1 MNIFE
6 QYLDS
11 IKEILLN
18 LSNSGNLVLPDKLD
32 GITAEIPPS
41 KFNSD
46 ISTNVAMVLSK
57 INKKNPIDLAKT
69 LSEEIKK
76 KDKLIENISVVKPGF
91 INIKFKPIFWTDF
104 VKEVIKNSDFFGI
117 NKKENKKNYLIEFVS
132 ANPTGPLHVGHCRGA
147 ILGDVL
153 SNILLF
159 NKHKVTK
166 EYYVNDY
173 GNQIIN
179 FTKSIYFRIR
189 EISFNESF
197 PKDNEDLYP
206 GDYLIDF
213 AKNILKSNKDINFE
227 NFDDISDEL
236 TLLSIK
242 EALKL
247 IKSNL
252 NSLGINHDNFISEKK
267 LVENQEVEKV
277 VDYLKKNEFVYKG
290 KIKAPAGEDNDN
302 WVEREQLLF
311 KSTDFGDD
319 KDRALQK
326 SDGSWT
332 YFASDVAY
340 HKNKLDR
347 KFDKLINILGAD
359 HAGYI
364 KRITSSV
371 EALSSSKN
379 KLICKVSQLVKLIK
393 DKKPFKMS
401 KRKGDYITVDDLINE
416 VGKDATRF
424 IMLNRSSDVELDFD
438 FDQVV
443 EKSKDNPLYYVQYC
457 YARIASVFRHLGKN
471 INSDIQIDKYDFH
484 YSEDEI
490 HILKKISEWP
500 KCVDVS
506 CNKLEPHR
514 VPTYLYE
521 LASLFH
527 SYWNLG
533 KDNSDKRFIND
544 QKKID
549 DDKLI
554 FLKIISNVIK
564 SGMKIVGVSVPEK
577 M

>member
-1 MNIFE
+1 MNIFDK
-6 QYLDS
+6 YLDK
-11 IKEILLN
+11 IKNILLD
-18 LSNSGNLVLPDKLD
+18 LSKNGDLILPDKLD
-32 GITAEIPPS
+32 GITTEIPPV

-57 INKKNPIDLAKT
+57 ANNKTPTDLAVT
-69 LSEEIKK
+69 LAKAIKES
-76 KDKLIENISVVKPGF
+76 DNLIDDISIVKPGF
-91 INIKFKPIFWTDF
+91 INIKFKVIFWTNF
-104 VKEVIKNSDFFGI
+104 IEEIIKNSKTFGV
-117 NKKENKKNYLIEFVS
+117 NTKEKKNNYLVEFVS

-147 ILGDVL
+147 ILGDVIT
-153 SNILLF
+153 NVLLF

-179 FTKSIYFRIR
+179 FTRSVYFRIR
-189 EISFNESF
+189 EIVYKEPF
-197 PKDNEDLYP
+197 PKDNDDLYP

-213 AKNILKSNKDINFE
+213 AQNIIDSNKKIDFNDYE
-227 NFDDISDEL
+227 KISEEL
-236 TLLSIK
+236 TTLSIE

-252 NSLGINHDNFISEKK
+252 NILGINHDNFISEKK
-267 LVENQEVEKV
+267 LVKNQEVEKV
-277 VDYLKKNEFVYKG
+277 IDYLQKKEFVYKG
-290 KIKAPAGEDNDN
+290 TIKAPEGEDNEK

-326 SDGSWT
+326 SDGAWT

-347 KFDKLINILGAD
+347 KFDYLINILGAD

-364 KRITSSV
+364 KRISSSV
-371 EALSSSKN
+371 DALSGEKN

-393 DKKPFKMS
+393 ENKPFKMS
-401 KRKGDYITVDDLINE
+401 KRKGDYITVDDLIKE

-438 FDQVV
+438 FDSVK

-457 YARIASVFRHLGKN
+457 YARISSVFRHLNKDLN
-471 INSDIQIDKYDFH
+471 LDIKLDNYKFE
-484 YSEDEI
+484 YSNDEI
-490 HILKKISEWP
+490 KILKKISEWP
-500 KCVDVS
+500 KCIDS
-506 CNKLEPHR
+506 ASSKLEPHR
-514 VPTYLYE
+514 IPVYLYE
-521 LASLFH
+521 LASEFH

-533 KDNSDKRFIND
+533 KQQPEKRFIND
-544 QKKID
+544 QKSISPN
-549 DDKLI
+549 KLI
-554 FLKIISNVIK
+554 FLKAISNVIK
-564 SGMKIVGVSVPEK
+564 SGMDIVGVETPDK

>member
-6 QYLDS
+6 QYLDK
-11 IKEILLN
+11 IKEILSK
-18 LSNSGNLVLPDKLD
+18 LSSNGDLILPDSLN

-41 KFNSD
+41 KFDSD

-57 INKKNPIDLAKT
+57 INNKSPSDLASILAEK
-69 LSEEIKK
+69 IKK
-76 KDKLIENISVVKPGF
+76 EDKFIEDISVVKPGF
-91 INIKFKPIFWTDF
+91 INIKFKPIFWTNF
-104 VKEVIKNSDFFGI
+104 IKEVIKNSKSFGT
-117 NKKENKKNYLIEFVS
+117 NKNIKRNYLIEFVS

-147 ILGDVL
+147 ILGDVMANL
-153 SNILLF
+153 LLF
-159 NKHKVTK
+159 NNNKVTK
-166 EYYVNDY
+166 EYYINDY

-179 FTKSIYFRIR
+179 FTKSVYYRIR
-189 EISFNESF
+189 EISFNEPF
-197 PKDNEDLYP
+197 PVDNEDLYP

-213 AKNILKSNKDINFE
+213 AQNILNSNKNIDFK
-227 NFDDISDEL
+227 NFDKISQEL
-236 TLLSIK
+236 TSLAIN

-252 NSLGINHDNFISEKK
+252 KSLGINHDNFVSEKK

-277 VDYLKKNEFVYKG
+277 VEFLQKNKFVYKG
-290 KIKAPAGEDNDN
+290 KIKAPAGEDDSN

-311 KSTDFGDD
+311 RSTDFGDD

-326 SDGSWT
+326 SDGAWT

-347 KFDKLINILGAD
+347 KFDRLINILGSD

-364 KRITSSV
+364 KRISSSV
-371 EALSSSKN
+371 EALSNSKDR
-379 KLICKVSQLVKLIK
+379 LICKVSQLVKLIK

-401 KRKGDYITVDDLINE
+401 KRKGDYITIDDLINE

-438 FDQVV
+438 FDNVI

-457 YARIASVFRHLGKN
+457 YARICSVYRHLDKDLK
-471 INSDIQIDKYDFH
+471 SDLDITKYDFE
-484 YSEDEI
+484 YSKDEI
-490 HILKKISEWP
+490 KILKKLSEWP
-500 KCVDVS
+500 KCIDVS

-514 VPTYLYE
+514 IPTYLYE

-533 KDNSDKRFIND
+533 KENPDKRFIND
-544 QKKID
+544 QKKIT

-554 FLKIISNVIK
+554 FLKAISNVVK
-564 SGMKIVGVSVPEK
+564 SGMNIVGVSTPDK

>member
-6 QYLDS
+6 QYLDK
-11 IKEILLN
+11 IKEILST
-18 LSNSGNLVLPDKLD
+18 LSSNGDLILPDSLN

-41 KFNSD
+41 KFDSD

-57 INKKNPIDLAKT
+57 INNKSPSDLASILAEK
-69 LSEEIKK
+69 IKK
-76 KDKLIENISVVKPGF
+76 EDKFIEEISVVKPGF
-91 INIKFKPIFWTDF
+91 INIKFKPIFWTNF
-104 VKEVIKNSDFFGI
+104 IKEVIKNSKSFGTNNNI
-117 NKKENKKNYLIEFVS
+117 KRNYLIEFVS

-147 ILGDVL
+147 ILGDVMANL
-153 SNILLF
+153 LLF
-159 NKHKVTK
+159 NNNKVTK
-166 EYYVNDY
+166 EYYINDY

-179 FTKSIYFRIR
+179 FTKSVYYRIR
-189 EISFNESF
+189 EISFNEPF
-197 PKDNEDLYP
+197 PIDNEDLYP

-213 AKNILKSNKDINFE
+213 AQNILNSNKNVDFN
-227 NFDDISDEL
+227 NFDKISQEL
-236 TLLSIK
+236 TSLAIN

-252 NSLGINHDNFISEKK
+252 KSLGINHDNFVSEKK

-277 VDYLKKNEFVYKG
+277 VEFLQKNKFVYKG
-290 KIKAPAGEDNDN
+290 KIKAPAGEDDSN

-311 KSTDFGDD
+311 RSTDFGDD

-326 SDGSWT
+326 SDGAWT

-347 KFDKLINILGAD
+347 KFDRLINILGAD

-364 KRITSSV
+364 KRISSSV
-371 EALSSSKN
+371 EALSNSKDR
-379 KLICKVSQLVKLIK
+379 LICKVSQLVKLIK

-401 KRKGDYITVDDLINE
+401 KRKGDYITIDDLINE

-438 FDQVV
+438 FDNVI

-457 YARIASVFRHLGKN
+457 YARICSVYRHLDKDLK
-471 INSDIQIDKYDFH
+471 SDLDITRYDFE
-484 YSEDEI
+484 YSKDEI
-490 HILKKISEWP
+490 KILKKLSEWP
-500 KCVDVS
+500 KCIDVS

-514 VPTYLYE
+514 IPTYLYE

-533 KDNSDKRFIND
+533 KENPDKRFIND
-544 QKKID
+544 QKKIT

-554 FLKIISNVIK
+554 FLKAISNVVK
-564 SGMKIVGVSVPEK
+564 SGMNIVGVSTPDK